1 MPIMRYLV
9 SQVAIRSAM
18 NIILLPNI
26 LSVSRCVL
34 ALPMGYFIVQ
44 GAWLYAS
51 IILWIAIATDIADG
65 QLARYL
71 SSQSNLG
78 SVLDHGSDAIFVT
91 IMLAA
96 LVYHELV
103 PIVLPVLIPIAFLQ
117 YMLDS
122 KALAGKSLRT
132 SILGR
137 HNGICYFILGGF
149 PIMQH
154 ALKIYPIEAST
165 IFWVGWGLLL
175 STIVSMVDR
184 LLSLLRGVNK

>member
-1 MPIMRYLV
+1 
-9 SQVAIRSAM
+9 
-18 NIILLPNI
+18 
-26 LSVSRCVL
+26 
-34 ALPMGYFIVQ
+34 MGYFIVQ
-44 GAWLYAS
+44 GAWLYAC

-65 QLARYL
+65 QLARHL
-71 SSQSNLG
+71 RAQSNLG
-78 SVLDHGSDAIFVT
+78 GVLDHGSDAVFVT

-96 LVYHELV
+96 LVYHDLV
-103 PIVLPVLIPIAFLQ
+103 PLVLPVLIPVAFLQ

-137 HNGICYFILGGF
+137 YNGICYFVLGGF

-154 ALKIYPIEAST
+154 ALQIYLIEAST
-165 IFWVGWGLLL
+165 IFWVGWGLVL
-175 STIVSMVDR
+175 STIASMIDR